1 MLIAILGF
9 LGVNLIIIYYLL
21 SACEVVEEIEEVV
34 EVRKVPLPKIPE
46 TDEDFDVELEKE
58 LNTIVQD
65 EREKMISTIR
75 RRLKPKASS
84 SSVEQGSNPS

>member
-1 MLIAILGF
+1 MCYF
-9 LGVNLIIIYYLL
+9 PCFV
-21 SACEVVEEIEEVV
+21 EIEKV
-34 EVRKVPLPKIPE
+34 EAKTDNVKLFTIPE
-46 TDEDFDVELEKE
+46 NDEEFEGELEKE

-84 SSVEQGSNPS
+84 SSVEQGSNQS